1 MEGTALRERSLTMYG
16 WDGDTLALER
26 SVHQGYAGG
35 ERTVHYV
42 YERDSFVPL
51 VQATRRGSLNCQP
64 PMSKR

>member
-1 MEGTALRERSLTMYG
+1 MYG